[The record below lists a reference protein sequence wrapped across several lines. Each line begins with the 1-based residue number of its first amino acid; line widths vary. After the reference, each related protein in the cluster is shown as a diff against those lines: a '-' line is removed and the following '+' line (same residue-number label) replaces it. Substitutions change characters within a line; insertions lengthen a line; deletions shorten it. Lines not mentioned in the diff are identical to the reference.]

1 MHWPL
6 LCTHNPLPTNNQS
19 NDAGW
24 ILAQLFEPPGG
35 VLAGTLG
42 PTHSGA
48 TPGLCSLQSEAGEP
62 GVCAPPAS
70 PRHGQP
76 LLQGLPPLGG

>member
-19 NDAGW
+19 KDAGW

-35 VLAGTLG
+35 
-42 PTHSGA
+42 P
-48 TPGLCSLQSEAGEP
+48 SL
-62 GVCAPPAS
+62 VHWAPPTLVPPQDFAHFKVRQVSLGSVSPQRALGMAS
-70 PRHGQP
+70 PPSRASPH
-76 LLQGLPPLGG
+76 